1 MSRRGDKNRDIKLR
15 GQFITAFVETRRT
28 PAWKA
33 LSMGA
38 RELYMTLKVH
48 HFVGFKNNNGHI
60 FLSERK
66 AMEEMGVRNRE
77 SIRRWYRELQH
88 YGFIVMTSPGSLGV
102 AGKGKAPQWRLT
114 ELETPLADSKEPTLD
129 YKKWDGTPFNGNQA
143 WRGRGQKPKKQNP
156 GRETTSRVDAKQR
169 PVLDAKQR
177 PPHPRSGRETTS
189 ISAPHPGRE
198 TTSISRLTTGGG
210 AGGPLVKKEQG
221 KVPWSTPALEPVPGD
236 YDRATLANADIFDTG
251 VLATLGNSNG

>member
-1 MSRRGDKNRDIKLR
+1 MSRRGDKNGDIKLR
-15 GQFITAFVETRRT
+15 GQFIPAFVETRRT

-33 LSMGA
+33 MSMGA

-48 HFVGFKNNNGHI
+48 HFVGFKNNNGRI

-66 AMEEMGVRNRE
+66 AMEEMGVSNRE
-77 SIRRWYRELQH
+77 WIRRWYRELQH
-88 YGFIVMTSPGSLGV
+88 YGFIVMTNPR
-102 AGKGKAPQWRLT
+102 KPRC
-114 ELETPLADSKEPTLD
+114 
-129 YKKWDGTPFNGNQA
+129 
-143 WRGRGQKPKKQNP
+143 RGQGQSSAVAPDRTRNPIGRLKGTNSRLQEMGRHAVQRQPNLARSRTEAEKQNP

-189 ISAPHPGRE
+189 ISAARPGRE

-210 AGGPLVKKEQG
+210 AGGSLVKKEQG
-221 KVPWSTPALEPVPGD
+221 KVPWSTPILEPVPGD
-236 YDRATLANADIFDTG
+236 YDRA
-251 VLATLGNSNG
+251 NSR

>member
-1 MSRRGDKNRDIKLR
+1 MSRGGDKNRDIKLR
-15 GQFITAFVETRRT
+15 GQFIPAFVETRRT
-28 PAWKA
+28 PAWRA

-77 SIRRWYRELQH
+77 VDQALVPRVAALRLHRHDEPREPRCRGQGQSSAVATDRTRNAIGRLKGTNSRLQEMGRH
-88 YGFIVMTSPGSLGV
+88 AVQRQPSL
-102 AGKGKAPQWRLT
+102 AR
-114 ELETPLADSKEPTLD
+114 
-129 YKKWDGTPFNGNQA
+129 
-143 WRGRGQKPKKQNP
+143 RGQKPKKQNP

-189 ISAPHPGRE
+189 ISARP
-198 TTSISRLTTGGG
+198 
-210 AGGPLVKKEQG
+210 
-221 KVPWSTPALEPVPGD
+221 PWPRKQRP
-236 YDRATLANADIFDTG
+236 Y
-251 VLATLGNSNG
+251 LG

>member
-1 MSRRGDKNRDIKLR
+1 MSRRGDKNGDIKLR
-15 GQFITAFVETRRT
+15 GQFIPAFLETRRT

-33 LSMGA
+33 MSMGA
-38 RELYMTLKVH
+38 RELYMTLKGH

-66 AMEEMGVRNRE
+66 AMEEMGVSNRE

-88 YGFIVMTSPGSLGV
+88 YGFIVMTNPGSLGV

-129 YKKWDGTPFNGNQA
+129 YKKWDGTPFNGNQI

-189 ISAPHPGRE
+189 ISAAHPGRE

-210 AGGPLVKKEQG
+210 AGGSLVKKEQG
-221 KVPWSTPALEPVPGD
+221 KVPWSTPILEPLPGD
-236 YDRATLANADIFDTG
+236 YDRATLANADIF
-251 VLATLGNSNG
+251 